1 MGENEKPMVKI
12 DDVEYNFDEMTDR
25 QKAMLNHVADLE
37 QKLAV
42 ARFNVEQLEVSRQA
56 FFDMLKASLSEKS

>member
-1 MGENEKPMVKI
+1 MGENKKPMVKI

-56 FFDMLKASLSEKS
+56 FFDMLKASLNEKS